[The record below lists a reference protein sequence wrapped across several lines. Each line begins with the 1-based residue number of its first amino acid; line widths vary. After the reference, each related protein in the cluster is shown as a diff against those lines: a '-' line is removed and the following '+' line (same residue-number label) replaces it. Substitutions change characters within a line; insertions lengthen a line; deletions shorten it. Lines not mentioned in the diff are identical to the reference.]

1 MVMIMISLWYR
12 TWYSKVYY
20 IINDI
25 MYFMISYTISVYDIM
40 SQTLL
45 GTPEMSENSMI
56 YQMI

>member
-1 MVMIMISLWYR
+1 
-12 TWYSKVYY
+12 
-20 IINDI
+20 